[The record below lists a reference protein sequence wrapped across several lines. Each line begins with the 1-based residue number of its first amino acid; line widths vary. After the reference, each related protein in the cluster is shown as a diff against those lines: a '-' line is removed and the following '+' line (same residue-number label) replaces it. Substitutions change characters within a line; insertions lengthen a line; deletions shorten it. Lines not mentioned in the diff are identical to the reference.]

1 MYLYQFN
8 YVLRCP
14 GCDSKLHNMW
24 WHQLPTQ
31 ESCGYFV
38 CNTCIE
44 FLRRIVK
51 GPWEK
56 FASKRDY
63 RQFPLLSWRRSY
75 YITRAILYK
84 NNHSSA
90 GKVYTNYFPTN
101 TTVNNQG
108 PFDGTSVVSSDD
120 VISVSESSDDKDSTT
135 VAHTSAENKSTVPH
149 VDSTPVT
156 VTTSDTHEEM
166 PTDSFVGLLVSVTS
180 GGPLASVTPTAD
192 ATSIARAPDIISI
205 NPAAVDTSAVPAVHV
220 HERILPPVPLFCDR
234 GHNANACVNVTSD
247 VPPASVTPAADV
259 TSISRAPD
267 VISIHPAAVNTSVV
281 PAVHER
287 ILSPVPVPLFCDRGH
302 NAKACVTPSWRMLQ
316 KQQQSLRPRKRKRKR
331 KETLQEQI
339 QVIQTSVHENQ
350 RLLMKILEQL
360 QKQSQEYYPTNS
372 GNDTILNTNDNEYV
386 I

>member
-1 MYLYQFN
+1 MSLFGMYLYQFN

-24 WHQLPTQ
+24 WHQLPTH

-90 GKVYTNYFPTN
+90 GKVYTHYFPTN
-101 TTVNNQG
+101 TTVNQG
-108 PFDGTSVVSSDD
+108 PFDGTSVVSCDD
-120 VISVSESSDDKDSTT
+120 VISVSASSDDKDSTT
-135 VAHTSAENKSTVPH
+135 VARTSVESKSTVPD
-149 VDSTPVT
+149 VDSTS
-156 VTTSDTHEEM
+156 VTTSDAHEDM
-166 PTDSFVGLLVSVTS
+166 LIANVTS
-180 GGPLASVTPTAD
+180 GGLPASVTPAAD
-192 ATSIARAPDIISI
+192 ATSLARAPDVISI
-205 NPAAVDTSAVPAVHV
+205 NPVAVNTSAVPAVR
-220 HERILPPVPLFCDR
+220 ERILPPVPLFCDR
-234 GHNANACVNVTSD
+234 
-247 VPPASVTPAADV
+247 
-259 TSISRAPD
+259 
-267 VISIHPAAVNTSVV
+267 
-281 PAVHER
+281 
-287 ILSPVPVPLFCDRGH
+287 DRGH
-302 NAKACVTPSWRMLQ
+302 NAKAYATPSWCILQ
-316 KQQQSLRPRKRKRKR
+316 KQQQQSLRRRKRKRQR

-339 QVIQTSVHENQ
+339 QLIQTSVHENQ

-360 QKQSQEYYPTNS
+360 QKQS
-372 GNDTILNTNDNEYV
+372 
-386 I
+386 